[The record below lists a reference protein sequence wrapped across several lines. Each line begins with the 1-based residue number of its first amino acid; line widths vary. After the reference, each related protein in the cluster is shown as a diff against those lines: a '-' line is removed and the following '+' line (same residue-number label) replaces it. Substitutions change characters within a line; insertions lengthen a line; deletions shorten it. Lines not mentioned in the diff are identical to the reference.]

1 LVRARIIKRRR
12 LAGLK
17 YAKFSGH
24 SSRADL
30 ITAAAM
36 ADIPDRV
43 IAKQS
48 GHKSL
53 RALRTYI
60 REGSLFTENVAAK
73 VGL

>member
-1 LVRARIIKRRR
+1 MLEQ
-12 LAGLK
+12 AGLD
-17 YAKFSGH
+17 YTEYSGH
-24 SSRADL
+24 SLRAGL

-36 ADIPDRV
+36 ANVPERV

-53 RALRTYI
+53 PVLRTYI
-60 REGSLFTENVAAK
+60 REGSLFTENAAAK